1 MQNDIV
7 LESSGKPDAAENVV
21 AHVRDLISSGDLKP
35 GDRLPAERELAL
47 QIGVSRPSVRAG
59 LQALAAMGVV
69 ESRRGSG
76 TYISTGP
83 PVLSSGPL
91 QLLAILHGIPRAE
104 IFEARRILESR
115 TARLAAIRAAG
126 ESLAEISEEVMGMF
140 ASTED
145 PQAFLLHDIAFHRAL
160 ARASGNLVLSA
171 LVEMVSA
178 IFYEQRKETA
188 GQDRDLRFSAEQH
201 RRIYQAIRDRDADA
215 AEREMDMHLQAS
227 LERQEREDGKAAE
240 VQPERPTVRRKKA
253 ARALRADEGRG

>member
-1 MQNDIV
+1 MQD
-7 LESSGKPDAAENVV
+7 ESTVEHPVKPDAAENVV
-21 AHVRDLISSGDLKP
+21 AFVRDLMSRGDLKP

-47 QIGVSRPSVRAG
+47 KIGVSRPSVRAG
-59 LQALAAMGVV
+59 LQALGAMGVV
-69 ESRRGSG
+69 EARRGSG
-76 TYISTGP
+76 TYIATGP

-115 TARLAAIRAAG
+115 TARLAAQRAAG

-140 ASTED
+140 ACIDD
-145 PQAFLLHDIAFHRAL
+145 PQAFLLHDIGFHRAL

-188 GQDRDLRFSAEQH
+188 GLDRDLRPSAEQH
-201 RRIYQAIRDRDADA
+201 RRIYQAIRERDADA
-215 AEREMDMHLQAS
+215 AEQEMDAHLQTS
-227 LERQEREDGKAAE
+227 LERQEHEEEKPAPSL
-240 VQPERPTVRRKKA
+240 PEEPATKRKK
-253 ARALRADEGRG
+253 GR

>member
-1 MQNDIV
+1 MQNPNAV
-7 LESSGKPDAAENVV
+7 EHPSKPDAAENVV
-21 AHVRDLISSGDLKP
+21 AHVRDLISSGDFKP

-83 PVLSSGPL
+83 PMLSSGPL

-104 IFEARRILESR
+104 IFEARRVLEGR
-115 TARLAAIRAAG
+115 TARLASERAEG
-126 ESLAEISEEVMGMF
+126 ESLAQISEEVMGMF
-140 ASTED
+140 ASAED
-145 PQAFLLHDIAFHRAL
+145 PQAFLLHDIQFHRAV
-160 ARASGNLVLSA
+160 ARASGNLVLTA

-188 GQDRDLRFSAEQH
+188 SLDRDLRISAEQH
-201 RRIYQAIRDRDADA
+201 RRIYQAVRDRDADA
-215 AEREMDMHLQAS
+215 AEREMDAHLQTS
-227 LERQEREDGKAAE
+227 LQRQELEDRSAAGPPQKE
-240 VQPERPTVRRKKA
+240 STARRRKG
-253 ARALRADEGRG
+253 D

>member
-1 MQNDIV
+1 MPDELTVEQPV
-7 LESSGKPDAAENVV
+7 KPDAAENVV
-21 AHVRDLISSGDLKP
+21 AFVRDLMSRGDLKP

-47 QIGVSRPSVRAG
+47 KIGVSRPSVRAG

-104 IFEARRILESR
+104 IFEARRVLESR
-115 TARLAAIRAAG
+115 TARLAAQRAAG
-126 ESLAEISEEVMGMF
+126 ESLAAVSEEVMGMF
-140 ASTED
+140 ASIDD
-145 PQAFLLHDIAFHRAL
+145 PQAFLLHDIGFHRAL

-178 IFYEQRKETA
+178 MFYEQRKETA
-188 GQDRDLRFSAEQH
+188 SLDRDLRPSAEQH
-201 RRIYQAIRDRDADA
+201 RRIYQAIRERDADA
-215 AEREMDMHLQAS
+215 AEREMDAHLQTS
-227 LERQEREDGKAAE
+227 LERQERED
-240 VQPERPTVRRKKA
+240 ERTPPPPPPPARRRRKKA
-253 ARALRADEGRG
+253 H

>member
-1 MQNDIV
+1 MQDDTMAGHPV
-7 LESSGKPDAAENVV
+7 RPDAAENVV
-21 AHVRDLISSGDLKP
+21 AYVRDLISKGKFRP
-35 GDRLPAERELAL
+35 GDRLPAERELAQ

-104 IFEARRILESR
+104 IYEARRILEGR
-115 TARLAAIRAAG
+115 TARLAAERAAG

-140 ASTED
+140 ASTD
-145 PQAFLLHDIAFHRAL
+145 DAQTFLLHDIRLHRAV
-160 ARASGNLVLSA
+160 ARAAGNLVLSA

-178 IFYEQRKETA
+178 IFYEQRKDTA
-188 GQDRDLRFSAEQH
+188 NRDRDLRVSAEQH
-201 RRIYQAIRDRDADA
+201 RRIYQAIRDRDVEA
-215 AEREMDMHLQAS
+215 AEREMDAHLQAALHLQE
-227 LERQEREDGKAAE
+227 LEERNPRSAPQKDPAAK
-240 VQPERPTVRRKKA
+240 RK
-253 ARALRADEGRG
+253 